1 MAKIEIYTSRLCG
14 FCARAK
20 LLLEQKGLEY
30 EEIDVDDAPGQK
42 ELMVDRAKGAQTVPQ
57 IFINDVHIG
66 GCDDL
71 YGLEAE
77 RQLEILLES

>member
-20 LLLEQKGLEY
+20 FLLAQKGLEY
-30 EEIDVDDAPGQK
+30 EEIDVDDSPGQK
-42 ELMVDRAKGAQTVPQ
+42 ELMVERAKGAQTVPQ

-77 RQLEILLES
+77 NKLETLLEI

>member
-1 MAKIEIYTSRLCG
+1 MARIEIYTSRLCG

-20 LLLEQKGLEY
+20 SLLEQKGLEY
-30 EEIDVDDAPGQK
+30 EEIDVDGTPGQK
-42 ELMVDRAKGAQTVPQ
+42 ELMVNRANGAQTVPQ

-77 RQLEILLES
+77 KQLETLLES

>member
-1 MAKIEIYTSRLCG
+1 MARIEIYTSRLCG

-20 LLLEQKGLEY
+20 SLLEQKGLEY
-30 EEIDVDDAPGQK
+30 EEIDVDGTPGQK

-77 RQLEILLES
+77 KQLETLLES

>member
-1 MAKIEIYTSRLCG
+1 MARIEIYTSRLCG

-20 LLLEQKGLEY
+20 SLLEQKGLEY
-30 EEIDVDDAPGQK
+30 EEIDVDGTPGQK
-42 ELMVDRAKGAQTVPQ
+42 ELMVNRANGAQTVPQ

-77 RQLEILLES
+77 KQLEALLES

>member
-20 LLLEQKGLEY
+20 TLLKKKGLEY
-30 EEIDVDDAPGQK
+30 QEIDISDSPSQK
-42 ELMVDRAKGAQTVPQ
+42 KLMVDRANGAQTVPQ

-66 GCDDL
+66 GCEDL
-71 YGLEAE
+71 YDLDAKSKLET
-77 RQLEILLES
+77 LLEK

>member
-77 RQLEILLES
+77 RQLETLLES

>member
-20 LLLEQKGLEY
+20 FLLEQKGLEY
-30 EEIDVDDAPGQK
+30 EEIDVDGTPGQK
-42 ELMVDRAKGAQTVPQ
+42 ELMVNRANGAQTVPQ

-77 RQLEILLES
+77 KQLEALLES

>member
-77 RQLEILLES
+77 KQLETLLES

>member
-20 LLLEQKGLEY
+20 SLLDQKGLEY
-30 EEIDVDDAPGQK
+30 EEIDIGESPRQK
-42 ELMVDRAKGAQTVPQ
+42 ELMVDRANGAQTVPQ
-57 IFINDVHIG
+57 IFIDDVHIG

-71 YGLEAE
+71 FGLEAE
-77 RQLEILLES
+77 SKLETLLES

>member
-20 LLLEQKGLEY
+20 SLLEQKGLEY
-30 EEIDVDDAPGQK
+30 EEIDVDGTPGQK
-42 ELMVDRAKGAQTVPQ
+42 ELMVNRANGAQTVPQ

-77 RQLEILLES
+77 KQLEALLES

>member
-1 MAKIEIYTSRLCG
+1 MAKIEIYTSRLYG

-20 LLLEQKGLEY
+20 FLLEQKGLEY
-30 EEIDVDDAPGQK
+30 EEIDVDGTPGQK

-71 YGLEAE
+71 YSLEAE
-77 RQLEILLES
+77 KQLETLLES

>member
-30 EEIDVDDAPGQK
+30 EEINVDESPDQK
-42 ELMVDRAKGAQTVPQ
+42 ELMVDRANGVQTVPQ
-57 IFINDVHIG
+57 IFINDVHVG

-77 RQLEILLES
+77 KKLETLLES

>member
-77 RQLEILLES
+77 KQLEALLES